1 MATDGESLELDLV
14 AASLRADMTDLGT
27 FVEGLAIKLEEM
39 IPGRVK
45 ITRARSSFRGPKL
58 VRQISIEL
66 AGERLELV
74 RGERDVIETKCAKVS
89 GGIVLKTEP
98 IGTDDW
104 LEALGR
110 GLTAEAARS
119 ANTRQALERLLLN

>member
-1 MATDGESLELDLV
+1 MATDGESLDLDLV

-27 FVEGLAIKLEEM
+27 FVEGLAVKLEEM

-45 ITRARSSFRGPKL
+45 ITRARSGFRGPKL
-58 VRQISIEL
+58 VRQISVEL

-74 RGERDVIETKCAKVS
+74 RGERDVIETRFAKVS

-98 IGTDDW
+98 VGTDAW

-110 GLTAEAARS
+110 GLSAEAARS